1 MTPAC
6 SMPPAP
12 DPPPLLDGQGRNAP
26 SRCLARPHH
35 WLVALALGGWVG
47 LACAAGGSGTYP
59 LEWGRPGE
67 VLEYRSC
74 GCADSCWVATVKHR
88 KTRQTL
94 VQLRCDCEKAY
105 ATVGP
110 KGREQAF
117 ADTCQAFDTPEKPH
131 AIRQTLESLLGR

>member
-1 MTPAC
+1 MAPAC
-6 SMPPAP
+6 SVPAAPAP
-12 DPPPLLDGQGRNAP
+12 HPVLDGRGRNAS
-26 SRCLARPHH
+26 SRRLARRHH
-35 WLVALALGGWVG
+35 GLAALALGGWVG

-94 VQLRCDCEKAY
+94 AQLRCDCEKAY

-110 KGREQAF
+110 KGEERSF
-117 ADTCQAFDTPEKPH
+117 ADTCHAFETPEKPQ
-131 AIRQTLESLLGR
+131 AIRQALESLLGR